1 MGERETPL
9 KISLTL
15 TALFALA
22 LFVTVWRGYSF
33 GISDHAVHIPFM
45 KHIID
50 PTLYPNDPMI
60 ATSKRYV
67 SYFPLFLSV
76 LIRIFG
82 NLEIIFFTIHL
93 ISVTLFLLILYRLS
107 LQLFDDRFS
116 AVLLLTLMLPKRLVL
131 GKGAIYLGGMYPS
144 FVLLPFGLLAIHLFL
159 KGKRVMAFS
168 ILGATANFH
177 MLVSFYAFCM
187 LSLCTL
193 FEVGRDLLRGRRE
206 AGLRRFL
213 IERIVFPFSAYLIL
227 ASPVLIWSL
236 RSYTPVTDEWVRLL
250 RIRSSHHSFPFSW
263 RRERFVDYL
272 MLLAFFVLA
281 MRYKPP
287 SAFHRRVILF
297 CCAITLLCILGVIFA
312 EYRPVQLILRAQLF
326 RSTVYLTI
334 FCMLYISNYLRRV
347 WEGSTFHK
355 LVALLSFAVLF
366 FPQYYPFVPLALALL
381 LALEWREG
389 DRHPGVLMIVL
400 GSMLL
405 RMYVK
410 HTQFPGSVAFDPIV
424 GLLRTIFENRLLLL
438 ALMMVLLSLWVK
450 TIPYQRLKLGLTVL
464 IAGFSLIY
472 LAPAAFSLFH
482 PPDRFKESWRD
493 VQLWAKRNTPRDA
506 LFITPPYREG
516 FRIFSERGIVGDWKD
531 GTQQYFDIEY
541 SYEWWRRMRDLGG
554 GGRGYDSLSE
564 ERYIDLARK
573 YGASYL
579 VVPKGRRL
587 DLEKVYENGGY
598 AVYRLPI
605 SITKRHRSYFP

>member
-1 MGERETPL
+1 
-9 KISLTL
+9 
-15 TALFALA
+15 
-22 LFVTVWRGYSF
+22 
-33 GISDHAVHIPFM
+33 
-45 KHIID
+45 
-50 PTLYPNDPMI
+50 
-60 ATSKRYV
+60 
-67 SYFPLFLSV
+67 
-76 LIRIFG
+76 
-82 NLEIIFFTIHL
+82 
-93 ISVTLFLLILYRLS
+93 
-107 LQLFDDRFS
+107 
-116 AVLLLTLMLPKRLVL
+116 
-131 GKGAIYLGGMYPS
+131 
-144 FVLLPFGLLAIHLFL
+144 
-159 KGKRVMAFS
+159 
-168 ILGATANFH
+168 
-177 MLVSFYAFCM
+177 
-187 LSLCTL
+187 
-193 FEVGRDLLRGRRE
+193 
-206 AGLRRFL
+206 
-213 IERIVFPFSAYLIL
+213 
-227 ASPVLIWSL
+227 
-236 RSYTPVTDEWVRLL
+236 
-250 RIRSSHHSFPFSW
+250 
-263 RRERFVDYL
+263 
-272 MLLAFFVLA
+272 
-281 MRYKPP
+281 
-287 SAFHRRVILF
+287 
-297 CCAITLLCILGVIFA
+297 
-312 EYRPVQLILRAQLF
+312 
-326 RSTVYLTI
+326 
-334 FCMLYISNYLRRV
+334 
-347 WEGSTFHK
+347 
-355 LVALLSFAVLF
+355 
-366 FPQYYPFVPLALALL
+366 
-381 LALEWREG
+381 
-389 DRHPGVLMIVL
+389 
-400 GSMLL
+400 
-405 RMYVK
+405 MYVK